1 MKCVKNNKT
10 AVIERVSDK
19 EAHNMVGTTALTWSY
34 VAKSEWKA
42 ATRKVKV
49 NEVVEVKNEAESE
62 TIAEKQLKGKKKK
75 GVKDEKTK

>member
-42 ATRKVKV
+42 ATRKVKAV
-49 NEVVEVKNEAESE
+49 EVVKENEAESE
-62 TIAEKQLKGKKKK
+62 TVAEKQLKRKK
-75 GVKDEKTK
+75 GVKNEKAK

>member
-10 AVIERVSDK
+10 SVIERVSDK

-42 ATRKVKV
+42 ATRKVKAV
-49 NEVVEVKNEAESE
+49 EVVKENEGESE
-62 TIAEKQLKGKKKK
+62 TVAEKQLKRKK
-75 GVKDEKTK
+75 GVKNEKEK

>member
-10 AVIERVSDK
+10 SVIERVSDK

-42 ATRKVKV
+42 ATRKVKAV
-49 NEVVEVKNEAESE
+49 EVVKENEGESE
-62 TIAEKQLKGKKKK
+62 TVAEKQLKRKK
-75 GVKDEKTK
+75 GVKNEKTK

>member
-42 ATRKVKV
+42 ATRKVKAV
-49 NEVVEVKNEAESE
+49 EVVKENDGESE
-62 TIAEKQLKGKKKK
+62 TVAEKQLKRKK
-75 GVKDEKTK
+75 GVKNEKAK

>member
-49 NEVVEVKNEAESE
+49 VEVVKENEGESE
-62 TIAEKQLKGKKKK
+62 TVAEKQLKRKK
-75 GVKDEKTK
+75 GVKNEKAK

>member
-10 AVIERVSDK
+10 SVIERVSDK

-42 ATRKVKV
+42 ATRKVKAV
-49 NEVVEVKNEAESE
+49 EVVKENEGESE
-62 TIAEKQLKGKKKK
+62 TVAEKQLKRKK
-75 GVKDEKTK
+75 GVKNEKAK

>member
-10 AVIERVSDK
+10 SVIERVSDK

-42 ATRKVKV
+42 ATRKVKAV
-49 NEVVEVKNEAESE
+49 EVVKENEAESE
-62 TIAEKQLKGKKKK
+62 TVAEKQLKRKK
-75 GVKDEKTK
+75 GVKNEKAK

>member
-49 NEVVEVKNEAESE
+49 VEVVKENEGESE
-62 TIAEKQLKGKKKK
+62 TVAEKQLKRKK
-75 GVKDEKTK
+75 GVKNEKTK

>member
-49 NEVVEVKNEAESE
+49 VEVVKENEGESE
-62 TIAEKQLKGKKKK
+62 TVAEKQLKRKKV
-75 GVKDEKTK
+75 VKNEKTK

>member
-19 EAHNMVGTTALTWSY
+19 EANNMVGTTALTWSY

-42 ATRKVKV
+42 ATRKVKAV
-49 NEVVEVKNEAESE
+49 EVVKENEGESE
-62 TIAEKQLKGKKKK
+62 TVAEKQLKRKK
-75 GVKDEKTK
+75 GVKNEKAK

>member
-42 ATRKVKV
+42 ATRKVKAI
-49 NEVVEVKNEAESE
+49 EVVKENEAEGE
-62 TIAEKQLKGKKKK
+62 TVAEKQLKRKK
-75 GVKDEKTK
+75 GVKNEKAK

>member
-42 ATRKVKV
+42 ATRKVKAV
-49 NEVVEVKNEAESE
+49 EVVKENEGESE
-62 TIAEKQLKGKKKK
+62 TVAEKQLKRKK
-75 GVKDEKTK
+75 GVKNEKAK

>member
-49 NEVVEVKNEAESE
+49 VEVVKENEAESE
-62 TIAEKQLKGKKKK
+62 TVAEKQLKRKK
-75 GVKDEKTK
+75 GVKNEKTK

>member
-42 ATRKVKV
+42 ATRKVKAV
-49 NEVVEVKNEAESE
+49 EVVKENEGESE
-62 TIAEKQLKGKKKK
+62 TVAEKQLKRKK
-75 GVKDEKTK
+75 GVKNEKEK